1 MKVDYSQSKVYKI
14 TNDFNE
20 DVYVGS
26 TCDTLVKRFSK
37 HKQNS
42 RDPVCMER
50 PLYMLIN
57 EIGFERFRIE
67 LICDCPCEDKYQL
80 RQKEGEY
87 IREIGTLN
95 KKIAGRTNK
104 MYKLEN
110 SDIIKPKQV
119 EYNKHYKENNKEKLL
134 EYQKEYYKTNL
145 EKRSTQSKLNY
156 EKNKLIINEKRKEK
170 IECSC
175 GCMIRKDSFKDHLKT
190 KKHLQSTH

>member
-1 MKVDYSQSKVYKI
+1 MKVDYLQGKVYKV
-14 TNDFNE
+14 TNDYNE

-26 TCDTLVKRFSK
+26 TCDTLAKRFSK
-37 HKQNS
+37 HKQNA

-50 PLYMLIN
+50 PFYKLIN

-67 LICDCPCEDKYQL
+67 LICDCPCEDKYEL

-95 KKIAGRTNK
+95 KVIAGRTVK
-104 MYKLEN
+104 MYRLDN
-110 SDIIKPKQV
+110 SHIIKPRQN

-134 EYQKEYYKTNL
+134 EYQKEYHQKNQ
-145 EKRSTQSKLNY
+145 EKKNTQSKLNY
-156 EKNKLIINEKRKEK
+156 EKNKLLINEKRKEK

-175 GCMIRKDSFKDHLKT
+175 GCMIRKDGMKEHIQS
-190 KKHLQSTH
+190 KKHLRST